1 VKEAKWLIA
10 CAAFAAGEG
19 LGALTPQGA
28 NAWPVV
34 LIASVFVALFGYG
47 CGWRGTR
54 YAVVLLT
61 GFALFLFSSVASERA
76 YRDTPWMRDQK
87 VRQVQQPVTNAV
99 RRDFSRRIGIGLGH
113 DREVANL
120 NRAILLGER
129 SRLPRQTR
137 QVFVES
143 GTMHVFAI
151 SGLHVMLVARVLLT
165 FLAFCLVPYRWTGI
179 TAIPPLWG
187 YVAMIGFAPS
197 AVRAALMATVYFL
210 SPVFW
215 RRPNALMA
223 WVATFF
229 IVYGSSPRMIADV
242 GCALSFAVML
252 AIVLA
257 GRCGKS
263 LGSGW
268 KMTMWLTFAAWIAGV
283 PIAAHVF
290 GRVTPG
296 GLLAN
301 IPLIFAAQYSVGAG
315 LVGILTSYVSETLA
329 AHLNNF
335 AGLFTRAMLGV
346 AEAVSRLPG
355 ANLDLG
361 AWSFLQCAE
370 WYAVIGLAAYLVR
383 SVRSRHLV

>member
-1 VKEAKWLIA
+1 MREAKWLIA

-19 LGALTPQGA
+19 LGALAPQGA
-28 NAWPVV
+28 DAWPLV
-34 LIASVFVALFGYG
+34 LIVTVFVGLFGHGY
-47 CGWRGTR
+47 GWRGTR
-54 YAVVLLT
+54 YAVVLLA
-61 GFALFLFSSVASERA
+61 GLCLFLHSSVASERA
-76 YRDTPWMRDQK
+76 YRDTPWMRGQLR
-87 VRQVQQPVTNAV
+87 RQVQPNVTHAV
-99 RRDFSRRIGIGLGH
+99 KRDFSRRIGIGLGH

-129 SRLPRQTR
+129 SRLPRKTR
-137 QVFVES
+137 QVFVDS

-151 SGLHVMLVARVLLT
+151 SGLHVMMVARVLLT
-165 FLAFCLVPYRWTGI
+165 MLAFFLVPYRWIGFA
-179 TAIPPLWG
+179 AIPLLWG
-187 YVAMIGFAPS
+187 YVAMIGFSPS
-197 AVRAALMATVYFL
+197 AVRAALMASIYFL
-210 SPVFW
+210 APVFW

-223 WVATFF
+223 WALTFF
-229 IVYGSSPRMIADV
+229 IVYGHSPQMIADV

-257 GRCGKS
+257 GRCAQN

-268 KMTMWLTFAAWIAGV
+268 KMTLWLTFAAWIAGV
-283 PIAAHVF
+283 PITAHVF
-290 GRVTPG
+290 GTVTPG

-315 LVGILTSYVSETLA
+315 LAGILASYVSEALA

-355 ANLDLG
+355 ANIDLG
-361 AWSFLQCAE
+361 AWSLLQCVE
-370 WYAVIGLAAYLVR
+370 WYAVIALAVYLVH
-383 SVRSRHLV
+383 SVRSRHLI

>member
-1 VKEAKWLIA
+1 LIV
-10 CAAFAAGEG
+10 
-19 LGALTPQGA
+19 T
-28 NAWPVV
+28 
-34 LIASVFVALFGYG
+34 VFVALFGHG
-47 CGWRGTR
+47 FGLRGVR
-54 YAVVLLT
+54 YVVILLV
-61 GFALFLFSSVASERA
+61 GLAAFFFASVESERA
-76 YRDTPWMRDQK
+76 YRDTPWLRGQK
-87 VRQVQQPVTNAV
+87 ARRTELVTTNAV
-99 RRDFSRRIGIGLGH
+99 KRDFSRRIGIGLGH

-129 SRLPRQTR
+129 ARLPRKTR

-151 SGLHVMLVARVLLT
+151 SGLHVMMVARVLLT
-165 FLAFCLVPYRWTGI
+165 LLAFFLVPYRWIGVA
-179 TAIPPLWG
+179 AIPLLWG
-187 YVAMIGFAPS
+187 YVALIGFSPS
-197 AVRAALMATVYFL
+197 AVRAAMMASFYFVA
-210 SPVFW
+210 PVFW

-223 WVATFF
+223 WALTFF
-229 IVYGSSPRMIADV
+229 IVYGYAPRMITDV
-242 GCALSFAVML
+242 GCALSFVVML
-252 AIVLA
+252 AILLA
-257 GRCGKS
+257 GHCARRWN
-263 LGSGW
+263 SGW
-268 KMTMWLTFAAWIAGV
+268 RLTLWLTFAAWTAGV

-315 LVGILTSYVSETLA
+315 IAGILASYVSETLA

-355 ANLDLG
+355 ANFEMDS
-361 AWSFLQCAE
+361 WSLLQCAE
-370 WYAVIGLAAYLVR
+370 WYALIALVVYLVR